1 MENQFPE
8 PAKGG
13 RLRLWG
19 NVPVVNAFITNS
31 MLPEIG
37 REFFSRL
44 AAGSEIKRVHV
55 TAKEGNFVYAFD

>member
-1 MENQFPE
+1 M
-8 PAKGG
+8 
-13 RLRLWG
+13 WG